1 MPSTRISTGEWA
13 RGQEQRVIEAVQ
25 SALLS
30 AIKIP
35 EYDRDV
41 LLDIYGDSARI
52 VPTGKS
58 DRYTRI
64 EIKMFSGRSIEAK
77 RALYK
82 AIVRNLAALG
92 VPESEIKTVLIDV
105 PKENWG
111 LRGGIPASELD
122 LGFKVDV

>member
-41 LLDIYGDSARI
+41 LLDIYCDSARI

-82 AIVRNLAALG
+82 AIVQNLAALG
-92 VPESEIKTVLIDV
+92 VPESEIKTVLVDV

>member
-1 MPSTRISTGEWA
+1 MPSTCIITGEWA
-13 RGQEQRVIEAVQ
+13 RGREQGLIEAVQ

-35 EYDRDV
+35 DSDRDIV
-41 LLDIYGDSARI
+41 VDVYDNSARI

-58 DRYTRI
+58 DRFTRV
-64 EIKMFSGRSIEAK
+64 EIKMFSGRSLVAK

-92 VPESEIKTVLIDV
+92 VPESEVKTVLIDV
-105 PKENWG
+105 PMENWG

-122 LGFKVDV
+122 IGFKIDV